1 MGVDFVFQE
10 LFSQRNVFVKSHAP
24 CDNEIDFRHNP
35 GTLSVVEY
43 KLELGKC
50 IEWHQCDVSIENDD
64 QEWAI
69 VQDVKGRTRTVSGKV
84 WYKKN
89 LCTLWQLNFL
99 LFCREC
105 QDIKSSNYSASIKKY
120 N

>member
-1 MGVDFVFQE
+1 MDLDFVFQE

-84 WYKKN
+84 WYKKKFMYFMEIKFPS
-89 LCTLWQLNFL
+89 FL
-99 LFCREC
+99 QRV
-105 QDIKSSNYSASIKKY
+105 SGH
-120 N
+120 